1 MKMKENSIIFL
12 ASKLVANANLI
23 IIDELKKAGAEDIS
37 PSYGDIFH
45 RLFGEKKLPMVE
57 LAKQIHKT
65 KATTSVLIDKLEQL
79 GYVIREKCPNDGR
92 VSFVKLT
99 SKGEKL
105 KPIVDR
111 ISEKLNQQLYKDFS
125 DFELKALE
133 TLLKRALKNSKIS

>member
-23 IIDELKKAGAEDIS
+23 IIDELKKAGTEDIS

-57 LAKQIHKT
+57 LAKQINKT

-111 ISEKLNQQLYKDFS
+111 ISEKLNQQL
-125 DFELKALE
+125 
-133 TLLKRALKNSKIS
+133 